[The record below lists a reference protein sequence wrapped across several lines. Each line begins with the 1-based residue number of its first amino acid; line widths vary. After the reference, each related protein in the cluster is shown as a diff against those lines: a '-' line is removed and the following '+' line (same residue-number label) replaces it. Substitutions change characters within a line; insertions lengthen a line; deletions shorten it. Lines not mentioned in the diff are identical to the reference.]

1 MVTLNKIYT
10 RTGDAGTT
18 RLATG
23 DVVSKQDLR
32 VCAYGSV
39 DELNASLGL
48 CRLHTPDASDVDK
61 ALSRIQNDLF
71 DLGADLATPEQDPP
85 PPWTPLRIIASQVE
99 WLEEAIDG
107 VNARLEPLSSFVL
120 PAGTALATHL
130 HLSRT
135 ICRRA
140 ERDVVALMGQS
151 GSLINPEALKYL
163 NRLSDYLF
171 VLSRHANDDGRAD
184 VLWVPGASRH
194 NKADETA

>member
-10 RTGDAGTT
+10 RTGDEGTT

-23 DVVSKQDLR
+23 EAVSKQDLR

-39 DELNASLGL
+39 DELNANLGL
-48 CRLHTPDASDVDK
+48 CRLHTPPGSSVDQ

-71 DLGADLATPEQDPP
+71 DLGADLATPVQDPP
-85 PPWTPLRIIASQVE
+85 PSWTPLRIIATQVV
-99 WLEEAIDG
+99 WLEDAIDA
-107 VNARLEPLSSFVL
+107 VNAHLEPLNSFVL
-120 PAGTALATHL
+120 PSGTPLAAHL
-130 HLSRT
+130 HVSRT

-140 ERDVVALMGQS
+140 EREVVALIDAANSM
-151 GSLINPEALKYL
+151 INPEALKYL

-184 VLWVPGASRH
+184 ILWVPGASRTS
-194 NKADETA
+194 KD